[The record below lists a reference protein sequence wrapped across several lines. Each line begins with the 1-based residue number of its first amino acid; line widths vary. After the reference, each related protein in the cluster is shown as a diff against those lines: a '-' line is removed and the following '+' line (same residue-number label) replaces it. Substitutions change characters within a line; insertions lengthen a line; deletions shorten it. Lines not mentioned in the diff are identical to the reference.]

1 MTKPNID
8 VSKLIAAKRR
18 SPRHFKEVVEYYR
31 KLGATDADIVAAM
44 ISSPLLIDSLGR
56 RR

>member
-44 ISSPLLIDSLGR
+44 ISSPLLIHSLGR